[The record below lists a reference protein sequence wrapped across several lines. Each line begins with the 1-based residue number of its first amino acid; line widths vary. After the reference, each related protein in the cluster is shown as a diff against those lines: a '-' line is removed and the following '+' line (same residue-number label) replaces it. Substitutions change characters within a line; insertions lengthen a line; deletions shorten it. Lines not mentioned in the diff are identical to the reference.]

1 MRTISNENQLVGIVI
16 RDRDGV
22 LFDGKAESLS
32 SYNETGEFDVLSLH
46 TNFISIISR
55 NITVRLEGGAVKSLP
70 IQTGVM
76 KVNKNNIE
84 VYLGI
89 SH

>member
-55 NITVRLEGGAVKSLP
+55 NITVRLEGGAVKRLP